1 MDKQHKAFINYVHR
15 LNKDELYK
23 LIEEVNKNK
32 LDKQLTIDDYFKIIN
47 KDGEND

>member
-1 MDKQHKAFINYVHR
+1 MDKQHKVFINYVHR
-15 LNKDELYK
+15 LSKDELYK

-32 LDKQLTIDDYFKIIN
+32 SDKQLTIEDYFKIIN